1 VIYLVKK
8 SEVLL
13 LRQRYQS
20 KNEMGMDDQS
30 QMIDRGKTLLIKSI
44 KLEIEKRLFL
54 EYYYN

>member
-8 SEVLL
+8 SEALL

-30 QMIDRGKTLLIKSI
+30 QMIDRGKMLLIKSI
-44 KLEIEKRLFL
+44 ELKIEKRLFL